1 MAAEGTRGGAG
12 ASEDGAEAPRTDV
25 FELFRLDGRTA
36 IVTGGGRGLGEYM
49 AEALAEAGADVVLCS
64 RKVEACEEVA
74 EELRE
79 MGVGALAMRCDVT
92 QEDDVKEVVSATV
105 EEFGGVDILVNNS
118 GTSWGAPAE
127 EMPAD
132 KVDKV
137 LAVNVRGTFLMAK
150 AVGNH
155 MIDRGE
161 GGAIINIA
169 SVAAFKGG
177 RPGRMQAAGYNASK
191 GAVVSL
197 TRDLAG
203 SWARYGIRVNA
214 IAPGWFPTKMSRGLI
229 SMIED
234 ELLAGIPL
242 GRFGNPDDLKGVA
255 LLLASPAGAYMT
267 GHTVVVD
274 GGQLVW

>member
-1 MAAEGTRGGAG
+1 MAG
-12 ASEDGAEAPRTDV
+12 ASSSTQGSDEVEELPRTNV
-25 FELFRLDGRTA
+25 FDLFRIDGKTA

-49 AEALAEAGADVVLCS
+49 AEALAEAGANVVLCS
-64 RKVEACEEVA
+64 RKVEACQEVA
-74 EELRE
+74 DEIREL
-79 MGVGALAMRCDVT
+79 GVGALAMRCDVT
-92 QEDDVKEVVSATV
+92 EEDDIEEVVSTTI
-105 EEFGGVDILVNNS
+105 EEFGGVDILINNS

-161 GGAIINIA
+161 GGAMINIA

-203 SWARYGIRVNA
+203 SWAQYGIRVNA

-242 GRFGNPDDLKGVA
+242 KRFGNPDDLKGVA

-267 GHTVVVD
+267 GQTVVVD